1 MRRCSHCQT
10 VKPDRNKLIAEFE
23 GSPSQMI
30 ADVDCTTKGEQLCE
44 KFAIQGYPT
53 PKWGDPSD
61 LQDYNGGRSYGDL
74 KQFTDEYL
82 K

>member
-1 MRRCSHCQT
+1 M
-10 VKPDRNKLIAEFE
+10 
-23 GSPSQMI
+23 M
-30 ADVDCTTKGEQLCE
+30 ADVDCTTKGEQLCKE
-44 KFAIQGYPT
+44 FAIQGYPT

-61 LQDYNGGRSYGDL
+61 LQDYNGGCSYEDL